1 MESTTQPQS
10 TPNTRY
16 ILDSRIGHGG
26 GGSVFRAWDS
36 ELGRYVAIK
45 RLHADREIDAN
56 LRREAGILAG
66 LQHPNIVTIFDVNV
80 DEAGVFVVMEL
91 VIGYT
96 LGEIADEQP
105 MDIQAFLYMADQICR
120 GLTVAHS
127 RGLIHHDIKPSN
139 IMFHYHEDQ
148 SFTVKILDFGL
159 ARHGT
164 ANIAKDAPIFAS
176 VDTVAPEQLLH
187 QPIDARTDIYSLGC
201 LFYFAL
207 LGRFPFSGTMEE
219 IVQAHTERIP
229 TPLHL
234 YRAEVPQHISE
245 LIQQMLAID
254 PGARPESME
263 VVRQRLQGQPA
274 EEFVPSTS
282 PGRHSSKIANPQGET
297 GVTSTVIVTAPPATK
312 SIMPLL
318 VAAVVIL
325 ALMLGIGGFVLAV
338 RSSRGPA
345 TASAQPSAAPAATA
359 APAASAAPTAAPA
372 APVHKAPVAAPV
384 TVQSSNVQLNKT
396 STELIYEQRFNDA
409 KGISLQAGAAIAGD
423 GSGVSG
429 RSHVRSYDGAAASL
443 QPGGKGPIGL
453 VDLGNRD
460 VPNGD
465 EVTVTGWYKARG
477 DQKADT
483 TLLCGLETS
492 LVLNPDSTWSFHV
505 NAKMPDASQK
515 DWFDSGNNAP
525 LKSWMPAG
533 QWVFIAVVW
542 KRSTNTADFYQGS
555 RTIPLTLTNSV
566 KRPESVDV
574 LRQPKPLKMTVG
586 NHPWYRDR
594 SFDGQVDDVR
604 FFNKAIDPQ
613 TIERIRQA
621 DLKDE
626 DV

>member
-254 PGARPESME
+254 PGARPESVE
-263 VVRQRLQGQPA
+263 VVRQRLQGQSA

-282 PGRHSSKIANPQGET
+282 PARHSARIAGSQADVAGP
-297 GVTSTVIVTAPPATK
+297 TSTVAVTAPPAKK

-318 VAAVVIL
+318 AAAVVVV
-325 ALMLGIGGFVLAV
+325 ALLLGVGGFVLAA
-338 RSSRGPA
+338 RSSRGPRSSGA
-345 TASAQPSAAPAATA
+345 EPAIAPA
-359 APAASAAPTAAPA
+359 
-372 APVHKAPVAAPV
+372 PVR
-384 TVQSSNVQLNKT
+384 QSS
-396 STELIYEQRFNDA
+396 S
-409 KGISLQAGAAIAGD
+409 ISANIAPIRD
-423 GSGVSG
+423 GTYKLT
-429 RSHVRSYDGAAASL
+429 VR
-443 QPGGKGPIGL
+443 
-453 VDLGNRD
+453 N
-460 VPNGD
+460 
-465 EVTVTGWYKARG
+465 
-477 DQKADT
+477 
-483 TLLCGLETS
+483 
-492 LVLNPDSTWSFHV
+492 
-505 NAKMPDASQK
+505 
-515 DWFDSGNNAP
+515 SGNQ
-525 LKSWMPAG
+525 L
-533 QWVFIAVVW
+533 VVD
-542 KRSTNTADFYQGS
+542 KGSTADRASVIQWPNNGNAEFNW
-555 RTIPLTLTNSV
+555 TFTN
-566 KRPESVDV
+566 
-574 LRQPKPLKMTVG
+574 L
-586 NHPWYRDR
+586 
-594 SFDGQVDDVR
+594 
-604 FFNKAIDPQ
+604 
-613 TIERIRQA
+613 
-621 DLKDE
+621 
-626 DV
+626 